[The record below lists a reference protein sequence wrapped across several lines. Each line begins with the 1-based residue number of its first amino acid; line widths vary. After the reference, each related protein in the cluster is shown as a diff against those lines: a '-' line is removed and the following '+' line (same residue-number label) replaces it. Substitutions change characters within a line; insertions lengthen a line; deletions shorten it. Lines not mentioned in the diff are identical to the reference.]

1 MIGSPLIKAS
11 EEKKVK
17 ETEFLTGANPIED
30 EISSL
35 KRLNAGALPQIGNNN
50 ADLNPNWSNAPS
62 RILDQFSLF

>member
-50 ADLNPNWSNAPS
+50 ADLNPN
-62 RILDQFSLF
+62 